1 MLLRFNSFALI
12 PFMMMGMIVRQS
24 RDKKMGGKSLC
35 LQTLKS
41 PSGNS
46 EKSWWHGE
54 SIGGSSFGPIHVGHK
69 PRLMASPTEGNIC
82 EDTAKHQK
90 LTQRTEELK
99 TNDLLVGG
107 TGRSQGHRDSWLCRC
122 QSWRLACSVHPGCS
136 LVGQTIEA
144 ELGVL

>member
-46 EKSWWHGE
+46 EKS
-54 SIGGSSFGPIHVGHK
+54 
-69 PRLMASPTEGNIC
+69 
-82 EDTAKHQK
+82 
-90 LTQRTEELK
+90 
-99 TNDLLVGG
+99 
-107 TGRSQGHRDSWLCRC
+107 
-122 QSWRLACSVHPGCS
+122 
-136 LVGQTIEA
+136 
-144 ELGVL
+144 